1 MELKTKRLVLREY
14 SSDDAKEIVSKIN
27 NLEVSKY
34 LAMVPYPYEL
44 KLNRLVIPAYVPNA
58 GSNGL
63 AEKLGFKFEGTQKQ
77 SARVKSTGKVYDT
90 NYWGL
95 LKGEWKK

>member
-1 MELKTKRLVLREY
+1 MSEAVCALI
-14 SSDDAKEIVSKIN
+14 DFAFD
-27 NLEVSKY
+27 
-34 LAMVPYPYEL
+34 EL

-63 AEKLGFKFEGTQKQ
+63 AEKLGFKFEGTQRE
-77 SARVKSTGKVYDT
+77 SARTKSTGKLYDT

-95 LKGEWKK
+95 LKGEWKR